1 MKKYI
6 ETYRGVKLYHDE
18 TNVYPYSGR
27 GILWSS
33 KSVETLKRY
42 IDNTIDSGNKA
53 PNKQGELVRV

>member
-18 TNVYPYSGR
+18 TNVYPYSGK

-33 KSVETLKRY
+33 KSAETLKRY
-42 IDNTIDSGNKA
+42 IDNTIDSGNKV
-53 PNKQGELVRV
+53 PNKRGKLVRK